1 MKLYKEEFTFSKF
14 EESCKKY
21 PDNTAI
27 IYLGEKFT
35 YKKLQSLIN
44 RFATGLLNIGVKTKE
59 KVMLFLP
66 NCPQWIIANFA
77 INKIGATV
85 VPVSPIYT
93 SYEIE
98 YIVNDAEVE
107 TVICLNTN
115 FGYVN
120 EIIGKTNVKR
130 IIVTTLVDLL
140 PFWKK
145 LIGYMFDKIPKGKV
159 KKGKEIFHF
168 RDLIKV
174 EAVLPNISIDP
185 WNDLAQIMY
194 TGGTTGF
201 PKGVQST
208 HMAEVSYI
216 NDLMEEVLKGYI
228 VEGED
233 SVIVVNPLFHIMA
246 KGFSIATVL
255 NQGNKMVLMPYPDV
269 DAFLYFVETYKVRW
283 MLGVPALYRMILEN
297 DRLDQ
302 YNLSSLKYCY
312 CGGDVL
318 PEEIFRRWK
327 QKFGIPIYQVYGST
341 EVGHVTYSRLDK
353 EPNTKVVGK
362 PLSSRKCIVVNPDT
376 LEQVPIDEP
385 GELLVT
391 SPYIVKSYWNKPEE
405 TAKSFVKIGDE
416 IYYRMGDFLK
426 INRDGELEF
435 VERTADIIKH
445 KGYRVSASEVEAV
458 LQDHPAVIGAC
469 VVGIPDES
477 VGERIKAI
485 VVLKQD
491 VKGVSAS
498 DLIKWCREK
507 LAPYKVPSYIEFR
520 DMLPKSKVGKLLRRE
535 IREEEKRK
543 LSKSKR

>member
-174 EAVLPNISIDP
+174 EAVLPNISIAP
-185 WNDLAQIMY
+185 WNDLAQIM
-194 TGGTTGF
+194 
-201 PKGVQST
+201 
-208 HMAEVSYI
+208 
-216 NDLMEEVLKGYI
+216 
-228 VEGED
+228 
-233 SVIVVNPLFHIMA
+233 
-246 KGFSIATVL
+246 
-255 NQGNKMVLMPYPDV
+255 
-269 DAFLYFVETYKVRW
+269 
-283 MLGVPALYRMILEN
+283 
-297 DRLDQ
+297 
-302 YNLSSLKYCY
+302 
-312 CGGDVL
+312 
-318 PEEIFRRWK
+318 
-327 QKFGIPIYQVYGST
+327 
-341 EVGHVTYSRLDK
+341 
-353 EPNTKVVGK
+353 
-362 PLSSRKCIVVNPDT
+362 
-376 LEQVPIDEP
+376 
-385 GELLVT
+385 
-391 SPYIVKSYWNKPEE
+391 
-405 TAKSFVKIGDE
+405 
-416 IYYRMGDFLK
+416 
-426 INRDGELEF
+426 
-435 VERTADIIKH
+435 
-445 KGYRVSASEVEAV
+445 
-458 LQDHPAVIGAC
+458 
-469 VVGIPDES
+469 
-477 VGERIKAI
+477 
-485 VVLKQD
+485 
-491 VKGVSAS
+491 
-498 DLIKWCREK
+498 
-507 LAPYKVPSYIEFR
+507 
-520 DMLPKSKVGKLLRRE
+520 
-535 IREEEKRK
+535 
-543 LSKSKR
+543 